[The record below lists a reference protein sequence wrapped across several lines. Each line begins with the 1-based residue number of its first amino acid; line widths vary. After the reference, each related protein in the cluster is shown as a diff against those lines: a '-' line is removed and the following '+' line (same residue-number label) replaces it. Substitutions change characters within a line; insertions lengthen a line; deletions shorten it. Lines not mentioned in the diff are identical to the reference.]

1 MSLRSAGIV
10 GLPNVGKSTLFN
22 ALTKAGV
29 EAANY
34 PFCTI
39 EPNVGMAEVPD
50 PRLEKLAAMFRPERV
65 VPAVFR
71 FVDIAGLVTGASQG
85 EGLGNQF
92 LSHIRE
98 VDAIIHVVRA
108 FDDPD
113 ITHVMG
119 SVDPLRDM
127 EIIDTELILADIE
140 SVERRLSRLERL
152 VKSGDKQALKE
163 QSTLL
168 ALKEHL
174 DQGRPAR
181 TFTRDE
187 DTESFLRTLFLLS
200 DKPVLYVANVQ
211 EDEVA
216 RADKNAYVKQ
226 IANRARLEDTEMIVL
241 AAGFEQEIAGLSPDE
256 QNLFLADLGL
266 SEPGLN
272 RLIQSAYH
280 LLNWITY
287 FTAGEKEVRAWTIE
301 RGTNAREAAGVIHS
315 DFARGFIRAEVV
327 SYDDLMQAGSM
338 AKVKELG
345 LLRLEGAQYIMRDG
359 DICHFRF
366 NV

>member
-1 MSLRSAGIV
+1 MSLKSAGIV

-22 ALTKAGV
+22 ALTKAGA

-50 PRLEKLAAMFRPERV
+50 PRLEKLAAMFQPERV
-65 VPAVFR
+65 VPAIFR
-71 FVDIAGLVTGASQG
+71 FVDIAGLVKGASQG

-108 FDDPD
+108 FEDPD
-113 ITHVMG
+113 VSHVMG
-119 SVDPLRDM
+119 SVDPLRDI
-127 EIIDTELILADIE
+127 EIIDTELILADLE
-140 SVERRLSRLERL
+140 SVERRLNRLERL
-152 VKSGDKQALKE
+152 SKSGDERAKNEK
-163 QSTLL
+163 STLL
-168 ALKEHL
+168 ALKAHL
-174 DQGRPAR
+174 DQGYPAR
-181 TFTRDE
+181 TFVRDE
-187 DTESFLRTLFLLS
+187 TSDEWIRTLFLLS
-200 DKPVLYVANVQ
+200 DKPVLYVANVR
-211 EDEVA
+211 EDDIVHGE
-216 RADKNAYVKQ
+216 KNVYVQQ
-226 IANRARLEDTEMIVL
+226 IAKRAEAEQAEMIVIS
-241 AAGFEQEIAGLSPDE
+241 ADFEQQIAGLSPEE
-256 QNLFLADLGL
+256 QAMFLADIGL
-266 SEPGLN
+266 SEPGLH
-272 RLIQSAYH
+272 RLIRRAYH

-287 FTAGEKEVRAWTIE
+287 FTAGEKEVRAWTIQQ
-301 RGTNAREAAGVIHS
+301 GTNAKDAAGVIHS

-338 AKVKELG
+338 ARAKELG
-345 LLRLEGAQYIMRDG
+345 LLRLEGAGYIVRDG